1 MYEGSRKR
9 SGVCVCVYVCV
20 CVCVYLTLA
29 RVASMEKG
37 HLVNEEST
45 IQNESSCLLL
55 LSGNILALIRDVHPL
70 DTGLPTLTQRNCVLV
85 AHHVRLFVTP
95 CLPTLA

>member
-1 MYEGSRKR
+1 M
-9 SGVCVCVYVCV
+9 VCVCVCMCV

-70 DTGLPTLTQRNCVLV
+70 DRPSNINTKKLCVGRSSCPTLCDPMPSNISIKELG
-85 AHHVRLFVTP
+85 LKKI
-95 CLPTLA
+95 